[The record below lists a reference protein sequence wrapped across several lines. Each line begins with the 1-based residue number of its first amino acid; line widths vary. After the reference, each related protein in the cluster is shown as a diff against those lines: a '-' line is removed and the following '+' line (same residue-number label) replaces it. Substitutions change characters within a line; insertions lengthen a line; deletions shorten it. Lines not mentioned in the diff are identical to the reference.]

1 MSNNGP
7 SLFSIYE
14 FLGIFIPG
22 IFILGWL
29 ICYFPCLESVI
40 WITTDCC
47 CCMAKKSVII
57 ADAFSKE
64 FIIAVFIVLA
74 FVLGLIFN
82 IIADGVFHGFRNI
95 PELIEKSAI
104 AQRCKSGEKYPDIVA
119 EQYFTGNHPQELSRF
134 YSIYVT
140 FINILKLLFTCSK
153 KDDLKSR
160 MHIKYYYKAYY
171 RIMQC
176 NLLGNIPRLEAQVN
190 FLRNMALLSLI
201 FGLIFMFS
209 FSVTPCCSCL
219 LFSTACFIVMVNRQ
233 NKIYSLVWEGYNF
246 IDVSMKNN

>member
-1 MSNNGP
+1 MSNHSSGF
-7 SLFSIYE
+7 SLYE

-22 IFILGWL
+22 VFILGWA
-29 ICYFPCLESVI
+29 IYCFPSLES
-40 WITTDCC
+40 ITWTTSGCC
-47 CCMAKKSVII
+47 CTSKESVTV

-64 FIIAVFIVLA
+64 FIIAVFIAIA

-82 IIADGVFHGFRNI
+82 MIADWVFRGFRNI
-95 PELIEKSAI
+95 PELIEESAI
-104 AQRCKSGEKYPDIVA
+104 AQRNLWNEEYPDIVT
-119 EQYFTGNHPQELSRF
+119 ERYFTGNRKQDLSLF

-153 KDDLKSR
+153 KDDLKSQ

-190 FLRNMALLSLI
+190 FLRNMSLI
-201 FGLIFMFS
+201 SLFFMFS
-209 FSVTPCCSCL
+209 CCFTIIPWWSYL
-219 LFSTACFIVMVNRQ
+219 LFSAACFIIMVQRQ
-233 NKIYSLVWEGYNF
+233 NKIYSLVWEGYIF
-246 IDVSMKNN
+246 MDLSMRNS